1 MVVTQQ
7 SKLRSDPFGQWS
19 PYGRHE
25 AEADPGEWLPV
36 SQPNAAPP
44 LQGVPKEYGL
54 RAVTA
59 QGYGSRES
67 LLSEKS
73 LLGENSDW
81 TPHQTVALL
90 STHRSAPTF
99 RPRSA
104 PAHRPAPL
112 FLLKSAS
119 TASVGA
125 PSRPL
130 SAAAPSGGG
139 SASGLASVGDSGAAL
154 AASFTLAS
162 SIEIAGDSATASR
175 LRPPRP
181 QSASVMGGTRP
192 SRTELWAAKKAA
204 KESLQS
210 SVTQSRTEHWATQ
223 RATDMKE
230 RRKVL
235 TDRHPQD
242 GEAHS
247 ESMPQ
252 DRVSRW
258 HGSTEAR
265 THPDPLLATTQRENV
280 QRQSTELFMAHKIE
294 EMSAQIVR
302 LDATIRSRNECIAT
316 LTRELATT
324 RHALQVANSRVWQP
338 GENWQP
344 GKYAGTT
351 TSSGVVKGVGGSD
364 EAQPV
369 RVCRVNIS
377 VRR

>member
-1 MVVTQQ
+1 M
-7 SKLRSDPFGQWS
+7 
-19 PYGRHE
+19 
-25 AEADPGEWLPV
+25 
-36 SQPNAAPP
+36 
-44 LQGVPKEYGL
+44 
-54 RAVTA
+54 
-59 QGYGSRES
+59 
-67 LLSEKS
+67 
-73 LLGENSDW
+73 
-81 TPHQTVALL
+81 
-90 STHRSAPTF
+90 
-99 RPRSA
+99 
-104 PAHRPAPL
+104 
-112 FLLKSAS
+112 
-119 TASVGA
+119 
-125 PSRPL
+125 
-130 SAAAPSGGG
+130 
-139 SASGLASVGDSGAAL
+139 
-154 AASFTLAS
+154 
-162 SIEIAGDSATASR
+162 
-175 LRPPRP
+175 
-181 QSASVMGGTRP
+181 
-192 SRTELWAAKKAA
+192 
-204 KESLQS
+204 
-210 SVTQSRTEHWATQ
+210 
-223 RATDMKE
+223 
-230 RRKVL
+230 

-252 DRVSRW
+252 DQVSRW

-351 TSSGVVKGVGGSD
+351 TSSGVGVSD

>member
-44 LQGVPKEYGL
+44 LHGVPKEYGL
-54 RAVTA
+54 RAVAA

-119 TASVGA
+119 TASVAA
-125 PSRPL
+125 PCRPS

-139 SASGLASVGDSGAAL
+139 SASGLASGGDSGAAL

-162 SIEIAGDSATASR
+162 SIELAGDSATASR

-181 QSASVMGGTRP
+181 QSASVLGGTRP

-204 KESLQS
+204 KESRGLQA
-210 SVTQSRTEHWATQ
+210 SVTQSRTEHRATQ
-223 RATDMKE
+223 QATGMKE

-235 TDRHPQD
+235 TDGHPQD
-242 GEAHS
+242 GEANS

-265 THPDPLLATTQRENV
+265 TQPDPLLATTQRENV
-280 QRQSTELFMAHKIE
+280 QRQSNELFMAHKLE
-294 EMSAQIVR
+294 EMSAQILR

-316 LTRELATT
+316 LTRELDTT

-344 GKYAGTT
+344 GKYAGT
-351 TSSGVVKGVGGSD
+351 SSGVVNGVGGSD
-364 EAQPV
+364 EAEPV
-369 RVCRVNIS
+369 RVCRVSIS